1 MHTPNGKP
9 TPMSS
14 RWSPLSIDM
23 LTFLRG
29 AKMAKTEKKKKL
41 KNRDLIQNPYINWN
55 FWILYELQPGSNLKK
70 NARFGIL

>member
-1 MHTPNGKP
+1 
-9 TPMSS
+9 
-14 RWSPLSIDM
+14 
-23 LTFLRG
+23 
-29 AKMAKTEKKKKL
+29 MAKTEKKKKL